1 MLARQAS
8 ARVHVRELFDL
19 SGRTALVTGGGRGI
33 GRHIAIGL
41 AEAGADVF
49 VASRK
54 LANCQETVRAI
65 EALRPPRRRLRGG
78 PRARGAT

>member
-1 MLARQAS
+1 M
-8 ARVHVRELFDL
+8 FDL

-41 AEAGADVF
+41 AEAGAVVY

-54 LANCQETVRAI
+54 LENCEEAAQAI
-65 EALRPPRRRLRGG
+65 RDLGRCGRALRADVADPDDVERLVESVL
-78 PRARGAT
+78 